1 MSRITTRAAR
11 GRRPAASE
19 APADRPPVALE
30 GLRVEASID
39 GAMSEVAV
47 EQAYRNAEDKAI
59 EAVYTFPLPI
69 DAVLLDIH
77 VEIGGR
83 RLRGSI
89 VRIDQARETYE
100 AAIGDGDGAFMLEQA
115 EPGLFTLNAGNLRPG
130 ESARIRFS
138 YAIANRWSGDRLR
151 FFLPTTVAPRYG
163 HWSIAPHAVPQAS
176 IMAEN
181 RFSLRI
187 ALGADLREAR
197 VNCPSHRLEQREQD
211 GRTVL
216 VLADESAAMDRD
228 LVLEVRHAHP
238 RPSFALVGED
248 RGGVVAMASFQP
260 FMPGLERRMVVD
272 AVAVIDCSGSMAGSS
287 IAQARKAMDAV
298 IRGLEPGDRMGM
310 IAFGSSTRALRGG
323 RRACDATG
331 IEALLGFAGALDA
344 DLGGT
349 EIGAALREAIAM
361 AKGEARAA
369 DIFLVT
375 DGEVANW
382 EGIVEDARAAGV
394 RVFAVGVG
402 HAVHEAFLRAL
413 ADATG
418 GACEFV
424 TPDEAMAGRI
434 QRHFERMRAPR
445 ATEVAFA
452 WPEGSTQLA
461 PDAPPAIYA
470 GDTVHAFARLGATA
484 APGSVM
490 LEFVTEDGLRHRQRV
505 ELSGPVAEGTEGR
518 PSTVARLAA
527 AARLSSLPAEEAA
540 ELALACQ
547 LLSPHTAWVVVD
559 ERAAAEKTDG
569 MPGLRRVEHMLAA
582 GWGGAGATLSVMRS
596 EIAGGSMREMTCFD
610 DTSDLR
616 EARRPRTRR
625 DDVVAQLLRDGG
637 HCKDGSIAHAA
648 GFSGEYDALRRGAM
662 GEGIGRLAGM
672 ALELAILDALGLS
685 GRRELQDIA
694 RARLAAELRMG
705 LERLGRLEEMA
716 REFERAAVPLLGNIG
731 GVGDHLRMI
740 ILEARAMIEHA
751 RQMTGK
757 IKASLDQQARG

>member
-100 AAIGDGDGAFMLEQA
+100 AAVEDGDGAFMLEQA

-260 FMPGLERRMVVD
+260 FMPGLEQRQAVD

-298 IRGLEPGDRMGM
+298 IRGLEQGDRMGM
-310 IAFGSSTRALRGG
+310 IAFGSSTRPLQGG

-331 IEALLGFAGALDA
+331 IEALLGFAGGLEA

-361 AKGEARAA
+361 ARGGARTA

-382 EGIVEDARAAGV
+382 EGIVQDARAAGL
-394 RVFAVGVG
+394 RIFAVGVG

-569 MPGLRRVEHMLAA
+569 MPALRRVEHMLAA

-610 DTSDLR
+610 DKSDLR

-648 GFSGEYDALRRGAM
+648 GLSGEYDALRRGAM

>member
-83 RLRGSI
+83 QLRGSI

-100 AAIGDGDGAFMLEQA
+100 AAVEDGDGAFMLEQA

-211 GRTVL
+211 GRIVL

-260 FMPGLERRMVVD
+260 FMPGLEQRQAVD

-298 IRGLEPGDRMGM
+298 IRGLEQGDRMGM
-310 IAFGSSTRALRGG
+310 IAFGSSTRPLQGG

-331 IEALLGFAGALDA
+331 IEALLGFAGGLEA

-361 AKGEARAA
+361 ARGGARTA

-382 EGIVEDARAAGV
+382 EGIVQDARAAGL
-394 RVFAVGVG
+394 RIFAVGVG

-569 MPGLRRVEHMLAA
+569 MPALRRVEHMLAA

-610 DTSDLR
+610 DKSDLR

-637 HCKDGSIAHAA
+637 HCEDGSIAHAA
-648 GFSGEYDALRRGAM
+648 GLSGEYDALRRGAM